1 MARAPTT
8 RTKRVSRAEACERLG
23 IGSVTFW
30 QRWHPVFTELRP
42 PDQRKRFSRQVL
54 EDELDIAVVS
64 GAAAVLNFRR
74 LMKRL

>member
-1 MARAPTT
+1 MARAPTA

-23 IGSVTFW
+23 IGRETFW

-42 PDQRKRFSRQVL
+42 KDLRKGASRQVL
-54 EDELDIAVVS
+54 EDELNLAVES
-64 GAAAVLNFRR
+64 GKAAVLNFRR